1 MSVSLLDR
9 AEIQSNTTSTPAQR
23 LRTTTAAVRVSFTWF
38 GVKKYLTPE
47 QRATAAEAF
56 DADSQLLSAGKK
68 LLDTRH
74 AAHKAVTAIRTKI
87 LDFSR
92 SMSLP
97 FPQPGVRLIK
107 QETVDEFAATMADK
121 KVELED
127 AVANLDRH
135 FDELKQAARER
146 LGSLFNND
154 DYPETLRGL
163 FDVTY
168 DFPNIEPPSY
178 LVALNPQLYDQEQA
192 RVSSRFEEA
201 VQLAE
206 EAFVSEFAKLVAHLS
221 ERLTGS
227 NDDATKVFR
236 DSAIGN
242 LVEFFDRFRQLSVR
256 SNMRLDA
263 LVAEA
268 RRIVR
273 GVGAQGLRDSD
284 SARQR
289 VATEMSR
296 VESALDNL
304 IVDHPRRKILRS
316 TAREA
321 S

>member
-1 MSVSLLDR
+1 
-9 AEIQSNTTSTPAQR
+9 ER
-23 LRTTTAAVRVSFTWF
+23 LRTTMAAVRVSFAWF
-38 GVKKYLTPE
+38 GVKKSLTPE

-74 AAHKAVTAIRTKI
+74 AAYKAVTAIRTKI

-97 FPQPGVRLIK
+97 FPEPGVRLIK
-107 QETVDEFAATMADK
+107 QEQVDDFAATMADF
-121 KVELED
+121 KVELDD

-154 DYPETLRGL
+154 DYPGTLRGL

-168 DFPNIEPPSY
+168 DFPNIEPPGY
-178 LVALNPQLYDQEQA
+178 LVALNPQLYEQEQA
-192 RVSSRFEEA
+192 RVSARFEEA
-201 VQLAE
+201 VRLAE
-206 EAFVSEFAKLVAHLS
+206 EVFLGEFAKLVAHLS

-227 NDDATKVFR
+227 NDDGTTKVFR

-242 LVEFFDRFRQLSVR
+242 LVEFFDKFRQLNVR
-256 SNMRLDA
+256 SNAQLDA

-268 RRIVR
+268 QRIVR
-273 GVGAQGLRDSD
+273 GVRAQDLRDSD
-284 SARQR
+284 SLRQR

-304 IVDHPRRKILRS
+304 IRVDLAALGPPKITR
-316 TAREA
+316 A
-321 S
+321 SHVEPAGD